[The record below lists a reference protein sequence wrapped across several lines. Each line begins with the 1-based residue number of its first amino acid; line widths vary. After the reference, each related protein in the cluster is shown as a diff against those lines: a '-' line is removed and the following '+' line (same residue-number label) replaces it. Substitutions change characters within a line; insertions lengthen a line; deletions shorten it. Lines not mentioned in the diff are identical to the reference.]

1 MWHRAYRKAVSMSL
15 AAQTKEDGEIIFPK
29 TKEHSEPWTMNKETR
44 KPFYIIRSRIRKKF
58 YSLTKAASKRAL
70 IYNDYFLV
78 EMIKY
83 FGTDDPDVLSHISP
97 GKLRLF
103 SNIYIRR
110 IRRK

>member
-1 MWHRAYRKAVSMSL
+1 MWHRAYRKAVSMRL
-15 AAQTKEDGEIIFPK
+15 AAQIKEDDEIIFPK
-29 TKEHSEPWTMNKETR
+29 IKEHSEPWTMHKETR

-58 YSLTKAASKRAL
+58 YSLAKAASKGAL

-83 FGTDDPDVLSHISP
+83 FGTADPDILSHISP
-97 GKLRLF
+97 GKIRLF
-103 SNIYIRR
+103 INSYMKK